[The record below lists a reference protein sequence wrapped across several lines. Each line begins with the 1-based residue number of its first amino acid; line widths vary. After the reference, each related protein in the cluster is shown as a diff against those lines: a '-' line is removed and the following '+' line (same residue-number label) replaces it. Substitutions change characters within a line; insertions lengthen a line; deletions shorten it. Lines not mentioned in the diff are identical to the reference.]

1 MGDVYLLVI
10 GVTVLLVA
18 VLAYDASR
26 GPDRDE

>member
-10 GVTVLLVA
+10 GVTVVLVA

>member
-10 GVTVLLVA
+10 AVTVLLVA

>member
-10 GVTVLLVA
+10 GLTVVMVA

>member
-1 MGDVYLLVI
+1 MGVVYLLVI
-10 GVTVLLVA
+10 GVTVVLVA

>member
-10 GVTVLLVA
+10 AVTVVMVA